1 MCLHSKYFLLLI
13 VNFRFS
19 RHKDR
24 KFKMRKM
31 KINGCKYRD
40 DKKARGTL
48 GQTKA
53 QSNLEGKK
61 RQTNLDPFSLRREI
75 LKVIVLLV

>member
-1 MCLHSKYFLLLI
+1 MPVWQGLFAFNC
-13 VNFRFS
+13 NFRFS

-24 KFKMRKM
+24 KFKMQKM

-48 GQTKA
+48 GQTRA
-53 QSNLEGKK
+53 QGELEGKK
-61 RQTNLDPFSLRREI
+61 TNKS
-75 LKVIVLLV
+75 

>member
-1 MCLHSKYFLLLI
+1 
-13 VNFRFS
+13 
-19 RHKDR
+19 
-24 KFKMRKM
+24 MRKM

-75 LKVIVLLV
+75 LKVIILLV